1 MTLRGVRRRAR
12 ARRTALVAF
21 LAVMGPGIITGF
33 AGNDA
38 GGVATYTTVGA
49 HHGYSLLWLLL
60 LASVSLL
67 VVQEMCARMGTVTGK
82 GLSDLIRERF
92 GVRWT
97 IVAMLAL
104 FVANASN
111 VVAEYAG
118 IAASLGLIG
127 VPAIVSVPAAGVLVW
142 ALIVFASYHIVE
154 RTLFALILVFVAYP
168 ISVAI
173 LRPDWGEVGRG
184 FVPGLPA
191 EPAALAAALALV
203 GTTVTPYLLFY
214 LQASVVD
221 KGIDRR
227 SFASA
232 RLDVIMGATLAGLFA
247 FFIVLVSGT
256 VLFPASVPVDTAE
269 EAARALRPLAGN
281 AAGLLFGM
289 GLLGASLLGAIVMP
303 LSTSYAICEAFGW
316 ESGISKNFGEA
327 PVFMGLVTAL
337 LVAGGVVV
345 LLFPEEL
352 LLRLILA
359 SQAVNGML
367 LPIVLV
373 FIVRLAADR
382 SVMGA
387 DANGPLRAALGWGVA
402 GLTGILS
409 IAFIVARA
417 LGVVGGPE
425 HWGLSPGA
433 GGSLS
438 SRKGRP
444 FRYERSPPALPTTPP
459 PALTTVARR

>member
-1 MTLRGVRRRAR
+1 
-12 ARRTALVAF
+12 VAF

-67 VVQEMCARMGTVTGK
+67 VIQEMCARMGTVTGK

-118 IAASLGLIG
+118 IAASLGLVG

-142 ALIVFASYHIVE
+142 ALIVFASYHAVE

-173 LRPDWGEVGRG
+173 LRPDWAEVAGG
-184 FVPGLPA
+184 FVPSVPG

-221 KGIDRR
+221 KGIDRD

-232 RLDVIMGATLAGLFA
+232 RLDVVMGATLAGLFA

-256 VLFPASVPVDTAE
+256 VLFPAGVAVDTAE

-281 AAGLLFGM
+281 AAGLLFGI
-289 GLLGASLLGAIVMP
+289 GLLGASLLGATVMP

-337 LVAGGVVV
+337 LVAGGAVV

-402 GLTGILS
+402 GLTGSLS
-409 IAFIVARA
+409 IAFIVAR
-417 LGVVGGPE
+417 LI
-425 HWGLSPGA
+425 GLA
-433 GGSLS
+433 
-438 SRKGRP
+438 
-444 FRYERSPPALPTTPP
+444 
-459 PALTTVARR
+459 